1 MPSTSFYQE
10 PQAVSPFRP
19 GALVIATLA
28 NPREKFWGAILHLS
42 AEGLSLRGVDVAS
55 FDDLA
60 SQIKSGEPFTSG
72 VVFFPM
78 HRVERMELDLPEGNI
93 LSLAQRFAQKTGQ
106 DPAPLLVSDFSRAA
120 GGGGGRR
127 KRAVNYRQ
135 ILTAPNQLTLLRMIF
150 LPFIVINLVKHDFKW
165 ALALFILAGLSD
177 GLDGLLARTLHQQT
191 LLGQYLDPIAD
202 KLLMSTMFL
211 VLSIE
216 RLIPWKYTV
225 VVFSRDVSI
234 LLISGVLFMIAGL
247 RDFRPS
253 IFGKANTFAQVAAIF
268 FVLLLLIEP
277 VRWVWIARTTFLRAT
292 FIFTIVSAVHYAFLV
307 QHRLHAHGPPSAIE
321 KL

>member
-1 MPSTSFYQE
+1 MN
-10 PQAVSPFRP
+10 
-19 GALVIATLA
+19 L
-28 NPREKFWGAILHLS
+28 
-42 AEGLSLRGVDVAS
+42 
-55 FDDLA
+55 
-60 SQIKSGEPFTSG
+60 
-72 VVFFPM
+72 
-78 HRVERMELDLPEGNI
+78 
-93 LSLAQRFAQKTGQ
+93 
-106 DPAPLLVSDFSRAA
+106 
-120 GGGGGRR
+120 
-127 KRAVNYRQ
+127 RQ

-165 ALALFILAGLSD
+165 ALALFILAGMSD

-216 RLIPWKYTV
+216 RMIPWKYTV

-234 LLISGVLFMIAGL
+234 LLISGVLYMIAGL

-292 FIFTIVSAVHYAFLV
+292 FIFTILSAVHYAFLV
-307 QHRLHAHGPPSAIE
+307 QHRLHAPLPPPAIQS
-321 KL
+321 

>member
-1 MPSTSFYQE
+1 
-10 PQAVSPFRP
+10 
-19 GALVIATLA
+19 
-28 NPREKFWGAILHLS
+28 
-42 AEGLSLRGVDVAS
+42 
-55 FDDLA
+55 
-60 SQIKSGEPFTSG
+60 
-72 VVFFPM
+72 
-78 HRVERMELDLPEGNI
+78 
-93 LSLAQRFAQKTGQ
+93 
-106 DPAPLLVSDFSRAA
+106 
-120 GGGGGRR
+120 
-127 KRAVNYRQ
+127 VNLRQ

-165 ALALFILAGLSD
+165 ALALFVLAGLSD

-216 RLIPWKYTV
+216 QRRLVPWKYTI
-225 VVFSRDVSI
+225 VVFSRDISI

-253 IFGKANTFAQVAAIF
+253 IFGKANTSAQVGAIF
-268 FVLLLLIEP
+268 FVLLFLVKPIVLIDNLAT
-277 VRWVWIARTTFLRAT
+277 VFLRAT

-307 QHRLHAHGPPSAIE
+307 QHRLHGTGSPPAIQP
-321 KL
+321 

>member
-1 MPSTSFYQE
+1 
-10 PQAVSPFRP
+10 
-19 GALVIATLA
+19 
-28 NPREKFWGAILHLS
+28 
-42 AEGLSLRGVDVAS
+42 
-55 FDDLA
+55 
-60 SQIKSGEPFTSG
+60 
-72 VVFFPM
+72 
-78 HRVERMELDLPEGNI
+78 
-93 LSLAQRFAQKTGQ
+93 
-106 DPAPLLVSDFSRAA
+106 
-120 GGGGGRR
+120 
-127 KRAVNYRQ
+127 VNFRQ

-165 ALALFILAGLSD
+165 ALALFILAGMSD

-216 RLIPWKYTV
+216 QLIPWKYTV
-225 VVFSRDVSI
+225 VVFSRDISI

-277 VRWVWIARTTFLRAT
+277 VRWVWIARTTFLKAT
-292 FIFTIVSAVHYAFLV
+292 FIFTILSAVHYAFLV
-307 QHRLHAHGPPSAIE
+307 PHRLHAPAPAPAIRS
-321 KL
+321 